1 MCTTVT
7 VPHWYRLT
15 VSMDSCNKKMSANG
29 RSCNC
34 IFNIRST
41 RQFLY
46 TIRRRA
52 SCSVCVYMWSTAI
65 SCSMLHL
72 YHTPLLQDLL
82 KVRKTVLS
90 RKCNPCQLW
99 VQSMEQLQ
107 AGTIKD
113 TEIYDRK
120 RATFASLDYCIE
132 SVLWQ
137 FLFGNELAWHTHVHN
152 CTIYQVQFK
161 IINIYSK
168 S

>member
-1 MCTTVT
+1 MRCGSAKNSKINDILWSTLKYIKLNYIVCMFLSLFQSWQALIFTKKISSQVWTTVT
-7 VPHWYRLT
+7 VPHWCRLT

-29 RSCNC
+29 RPCNC

-99 VQSMEQLQ
+99 V
-107 AGTIKD
+107 
-113 TEIYDRK
+113 
-120 RATFASLDYCIE
+120 
-132 SVLWQ
+132 
-137 FLFGNELAWHTHVHN
+137 
-152 CTIYQVQFK
+152 
-161 IINIYSK
+161 
-168 S
+168 